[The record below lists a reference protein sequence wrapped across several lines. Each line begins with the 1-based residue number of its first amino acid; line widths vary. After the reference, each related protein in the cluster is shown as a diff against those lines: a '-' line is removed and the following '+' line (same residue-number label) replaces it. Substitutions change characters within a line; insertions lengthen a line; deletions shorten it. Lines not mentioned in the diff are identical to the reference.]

1 MPLHIMNEA
10 DRCYNCKKPMCQEGC
25 PVHTP
30 IPQIIQ
36 LFKQHKLMEAGEILF
51 NNNPLSAICSEVCDH
66 AQQCAGHCIRKK
78 KDSPVHFSSI
88 ENYISEMYLDR
99 MSVQVPEHKRNKKVA
114 VIGAGPAGI
123 TVAITLAREG
133 YPVTIFEWKSKIG
146 GVMQYGIPEFR
157 LPKTIIDRYEN
168 ILEAMGIQIRL
179 NATIGSVLMIDD
191 LFRDGYQTIFV
202 GTGAERPRTL
212 GIKGESFGNVHF
224 AMNYLANPKAHHLGQ
239 KVAVIGVGNAA
250 MDVARTALRNGS
262 KEFSLVEGAYATITF
277 TPDEGYR
284 MKSLSVNG
292 EDMTSFV
299 ASYQYVV
306 SRIAKNTLVEV
317 EFVKDI
323 VDLAFAGINYKVVSN
338 REQTVNVA
346 SGDYGQVLTI
356 PNVFTVDGREW
367 KVVGVEAGALAGM
380 TDLAA
385 IFWNAEA
392 EFNGS
397 VSNPNLLLYVK
408 AAQYAS
414 SSITNVIVDNIAEN
428 IVLTDAASGNN
439 FYCPQAFTAKNITY
453 EHNYSMISGYNT
465 CQGWETLVLPFDVT
479 KIVRQGNTELV
490 PYQAWTQGSSQR
502 PFWLYSLT
510 ELGWKA
516 ESAIVA
522 NTPYII
528 SMPNNENYNP
538 IYNISGNIQFVGINV
553 QVKATEGLTSGKNG
567 NKKLTPCYQNQ
578 DAGNGIWALNVN
590 NLWSKN
596 TDTALEGSAFIQSL
610 RSVHP
615 FEADMTTEGAAAARR
630 VIPVFGD
637 GDATGIAD
645 VRSMMSELRGET
657 WYTLDGRKL
666 QEKPTTKGVYI
677 QNGRKVVVK

>member
-157 LPKTIIDRYEN
+157 LPKTIIDRYEK

-262 KEFSLVEGAYATITF
+262 KEVTLFAMGKEIAASSHEVAYAQLDGAEIQTGMQVQEISEKGPIFKRTRYGEN
-277 TPDEGYR
+277 DE
-284 MKSLSVNG
+284 
-292 EDMTSFV
+292 
-299 ASYQYVV
+299 
-306 SRIAKNTLVEV
+306 I
-317 EFVKDI
+317 I
-323 VDLAFAGINYKVVSN
+323 
-338 REQTVNVA
+338 
-346 SGDYGQVLTI
+346 
-356 PNVFTVDGREW
+356 
-367 KVVGVEAGALAGM
+367 GVEDEEIL
-380 TDLAA
+380 
-385 IFWNAEA
+385 
-392 EFNGS
+392 
-397 VSNPNLLLYVK
+397 
-408 AAQYAS
+408 
-414 SSITNVIVDNIAEN
+414 
-428 IVLTDAASGNN
+428 
-439 FYCPQAFTAKNITY
+439 
-453 EHNYSMISGYNT
+453 
-465 CQGWETLVLPFDVT
+465 
-479 KIVRQGNTELV
+479 
-490 PYQAWTQGSSQR
+490 
-502 PFWLYSLT
+502 
-510 ELGWKA
+510 
-516 ESAIVA
+516 
-522 NTPYII
+522 
-528 SMPNNENYNP
+528 
-538 IYNISGNIQFVGINV
+538 
-553 QVKATEGLTSGKNG
+553 
-567 NKKLTPCYQNQ
+567 
-578 DAGNGIWALNVN
+578 
-590 NLWSKN
+590 
-596 TDTALEGSAFIQSL
+596 
-610 RSVHP
+610 
-615 FEADMTTEGAAAARR
+615 FEADSTIISISQVPRGKLVRTTSGLLANENGLLIVDENYMTTKKGVFAAGDVVTGAKTVVHAVDGAKKAAASM
-630 VIPVFGD
+630 IKFME
-637 GDATGIAD
+637 AD
-645 VRSMMSELRGET
+645 SSSGE
-657 WYTLDGRKL
+657 
-666 QEKPTTKGVYI
+666 
-677 QNGRKVVVK
+677 